1 MWRFARIAW
10 AGYYFSTQ
18 GISQPPSEEVALQYH
33 ASVYDNYRVFLD
45 GAARGEATISM
56 ADNMIPLD
64 ISTFKHLYYR
74 QYTNKQRIVKVILSF
89 TILII
94 GGLIYVGFRDKS
106 LLMFD
111 WFEQLGISGEVDAF
125 RGFVNSEGVYG
136 WVKNSLPDGLW
147 LFAYMFLVDAIW
159 NGSMSICSYIFI
171 YSLPVFAL
179 LSEFLQYFGLFP
191 GVFDWIDVACY
202 SFAILL
208 YVIIKL
214 IK

>member
-1 MWRFARIAW
+1 M
-10 AGYYFSTQ
+10 S
-18 GISQPPSEEVALQYH
+18 
-33 ASVYDNYRVFLD
+33 DN
-45 GAARGEATISM
+45 I
-56 ADNMIPLD
+56 IPLD
-64 ISTFKHLYYR
+64 ISTFKQLYYR

-106 LLMFD
+106 LLMFS
-111 WFEQLGISGEVDAF
+111 WFDQIGIIREVDAF
-125 RGFVNSEGVYG
+125 RGLVNSDGLYG
-136 WVKNSLPDGLW
+136 WVKYSLPDGLW

-159 NGSMSICSYIFI
+159 NGSKSISSYIFI
-171 YSLPVFAL
+171 FSLPCFAL
-179 LSEFLQYFGLFP
+179 ISEFLQYYGLFP
-191 GVFDWIDVACY
+191 GVFDWIDVASY